1 MDEIV
6 PPNVTV
12 VAESEAVVGVV
23 TVGTV
28 FTPLLL
34 DCETVAAEAP
44 PPAILILALSAPAA
58 VGANFTYIVPGAEP
72 L

>member
-12 VAESEAVVGVV
+12 VVESEAEVGVV
-23 TVGTV
+23 TVGNV
-28 FTPLLL
+28 FTPLFP

-44 PPAILILALSAPAA
+44 PPEILMLALSAPVV
-58 VGANFTYIVPGAEP
+58 VGANFTYIVPGEEP